1 MVTESPP
8 SARGSAKTPS
18 WARPSPLPL
27 GVLGLLCASSFV
39 CPHPGWHS
47 PGSARAG
54 AAAGLRWEPLQG
66 LHGEPPAPIPALGS
80 RGQLRALLP
89 GTAPE
94 PRAGHSRA
102 PGATSR
108 SGAVP
113 APSGCHPR
121 RSRRCLWAGARRDPG
136 PPRRRRLLAAPA
148 LKSGGGSGA
157 APAAPLPARPG
168 MGSAHSVPAE
178 MRELADRTGFT
189 SEQIEH
195 LHRRFKQLSQDQLT
209 IRKENFDSIPDLE
222 FNPIRGKIVHAFF
235 DKRNLRQESDGL
247 ADEINFED
255 FLTIMSYFRPIEMNM
270 DEEQLD
276 RFRKEKLKFLF
287 HMYDSD
293 HDGKITLQEYRNVV
307 EELLSGNPHLE
318 KESARSIA
326 DGAMM
331 EAASIC
337 VGQMGPDQVYEGITF
352 EDFLKMWQGID
363 IETKMHVRFL
373 NMDTIAHCY

>member
-1 MVTESPP
+1 MHISSQRLSIQGPAQQWADGGHMRCLPGHQVALPYPP
-8 SARGSAKTPS
+8 
-18 WARPSPLPL
+18 
-27 GVLGLLCASSFV
+27 
-39 CPHPGWHS
+39 
-47 PGSARAG
+47 PGSTGIFAV
-54 AAAGLRWEPLQG
+54 
-66 LHGEPPAPIPALGS
+66 
-80 RGQLRALLP
+80 
-89 GTAPE
+89 T
-94 PRAGHSRA
+94 
-102 PGATSR
+102 TS
-108 SGAVP
+108 
-113 APSGCHPR
+113 PR
-121 RSRRCLWAGARRDPG
+121 RQQWIPN
-136 PPRRRRLLAAPA
+136 
-148 LKSGGGSGA
+148 
-157 APAAPLPARPG
+157 
-168 MGSAHSVPAE
+168 VPCV
-178 MRELADRTGFT
+178 LT

-195 LHRRFKQLSQDQLT
+195 LHRRFKQLSRDQLT

-247 ADEINFED
+247 VDEINFED

-373 NMDTIAHCY
+373 NMETIAHCY

>member
-1 MVTESPP
+1 MVINQPLGATLSPP
-8 SARGSAKTPS
+8 AATKGQSTRGPMQRDGPCRAAWSHQREKGDRDNCAKKYPKPCPAAGGCGSLLAIAGWGGLWWFPPENELRGRIWCPPVSSYPWAGHKLCRWVSWGCCLCPGTPL
-18 WARPSPLPL
+18 SPL
-27 GVLGLLCASSFV
+27 SS
-39 CPHPGWHS
+39 
-47 PGSARAG
+47 
-54 AAAGLRWEPLQG
+54 
-66 LHGEPPAPIPALGS
+66 PP
-80 RGQLRALLP
+80 
-89 GTAPE
+89 T
-94 PRAGHSRA
+94 
-102 PGATSR
+102 
-108 SGAVP
+108 V
-113 APSGCHPR
+113 
-121 RSRRCLWAGARRDPG
+121 
-136 PPRRRRLLAAPA
+136 
-148 LKSGGGSGA
+148 
-157 APAAPLPARPG
+157 
-168 MGSAHSVPAE
+168 
-178 MRELADRTGFT
+178 T

-195 LHRRFKQLSQDQLT
+195 LHRRFKQLSRDQLT

-235 DKRNLRQESDGL
+235 DKRNLRPESDGL

-373 NMDTIAHCY
+373 NMETIAHCY

>member
-1 MVTESPP
+1 MVHGWLLSVWGGFFFLCCFLCPI
-8 SARGSAKTPS
+8 S
-18 WARPSPLPL
+18 LPAY
-27 GVLGLLCASSFV
+27 GK
-39 CPHPGWHS
+39 
-47 PGSARAG
+47 
-54 AAAGLRWEPLQG
+54 E
-66 LHGEPPAPIPALGS
+66 
-80 RGQLRALLP
+80 
-89 GTAPE
+89 TAPT
-94 PRAGHSRA
+94 
-102 PGATSR
+102 PGCKCLGTVCWDRSR
-108 SGAVP
+108 SRNRG
-113 APSGCHPR
+113 
-121 RSRRCLWAGARRDPG
+121 RSRRVFGSCWGW
-136 PPRRRRLLAAPA
+136 
-148 LKSGGGSGA
+148 GGGLWCCPQALQQVLVPSGLLVA
-157 APAAPLPARPG
+157 VGLCPLAGHELGVPRCPQVSPG
-168 MGSAHSVPAE
+168 VPWGAQPRSPLLFPSAV
-178 MRELADRTGFT
+178 T

-195 LHRRFKQLSQDQLT
+195 LHRRFRQLSRDQLT

-222 FNPIRGKIVHAFF
+222 FNPIRAKIVHAFF
-235 DKRNLRQESDGL
+235 DKRNLRQESSGL

-373 NMDTIAHCY
+373 NMETIAHCY

>member
-1 MVTESPP
+1 RG
-8 SARGSAKTPS
+8 SARGL
-18 WARPSPLPL
+18 SPPITSL
-27 GVLGLLCASSFV
+27 F
-39 CPHPGWHS
+39 
-47 PGSARAG
+47 
-54 AAAGLRWEPLQG
+54 
-66 LHGEPPAPIPALGS
+66 PP
-80 RGQLRALLP
+80 
-89 GTAPE
+89 T
-94 PRAGHSRA
+94 
-102 PGATSR
+102 
-108 SGAVP
+108 V
-113 APSGCHPR
+113 
-121 RSRRCLWAGARRDPG
+121 
-136 PPRRRRLLAAPA
+136 
-148 LKSGGGSGA
+148 
-157 APAAPLPARPG
+157 
-168 MGSAHSVPAE
+168 
-178 MRELADRTGFT
+178 T

-235 DKRNLRQESDGL
+235 DKRNLRRESDGL

-270 DEEQLD
+270 DEEQLE
-276 RFRKEKLKFLF
+276 RLRKDKLRCEPCPAPRRGGPGRGCPHPAPLSLPVLF

-331 EAASIC
+331 EAATIC
-337 VGQMGPDQVYEGITF
+337 VGHMGPDQVYEGITF

-373 NMDTIAHCY
+373 NVDAIAHCY

>member
-1 MVTESPP
+1 
-8 SARGSAKTPS
+8 
-18 WARPSPLPL
+18 
-27 GVLGLLCASSFV
+27 
-39 CPHPGWHS
+39 
-47 PGSARAG
+47 
-54 AAAGLRWEPLQG
+54 
-66 LHGEPPAPIPALGS
+66 
-80 RGQLRALLP
+80 
-89 GTAPE
+89 
-94 PRAGHSRA
+94 
-102 PGATSR
+102 
-108 SGAVP
+108 
-113 APSGCHPR
+113 
-121 RSRRCLWAGARRDPG
+121 
-136 PPRRRRLLAAPA
+136 
-148 LKSGGGSGA
+148 
-157 APAAPLPARPG
+157 

-352 EDFLKMWQGID
+352 EDFLKVGDVSTRVPGRRDQAPSPGRCGRASTSRPRCTCASSTWTPSPTATEEGRRRRMRRRRRKRTQQQLHVLAPGSQLHGSARAGAALCSL
-363 IETKMHVRFL
+363 ETSEAFICNKIYFSF
-373 NMDTIAHCY
+373 

>member
-1 MVTESPP
+1 M
-8 SARGSAKTPS
+8 
-18 WARPSPLPL
+18 
-27 GVLGLLCASSFV
+27 
-39 CPHPGWHS
+39 
-47 PGSARAG
+47 
-54 AAAGLRWEPLQG
+54 
-66 LHGEPPAPIPALGS
+66 
-80 RGQLRALLP
+80 
-89 GTAPE
+89 
-94 PRAGHSRA
+94 
-102 PGATSR
+102 
-108 SGAVP
+108 AV
-113 APSGCHPR
+113 
-121 RSRRCLWAGARRDPG
+121 
-136 PPRRRRLLAAPA
+136 
-148 LKSGGGSGA
+148 
-157 APAAPLPARPG
+157 
-168 MGSAHSVPAE
+168 
-178 MRELADRTGFT
+178 T

-337 VGQMGPDQVYEGITF
+337 VGQMVGATATAIGSHGAGSCFPALPQHSGAVVASQMGLEGVPAS
-352 EDFLKMWQGID
+352 QGISLSQSCFGWRCFCRQQ
-363 IETKMHVRFL
+363 IPG
-373 NMDTIAHCY
+373 

>member
-1 MVTESPP
+1 
-8 SARGSAKTPS
+8 
-18 WARPSPLPL
+18 
-27 GVLGLLCASSFV
+27 
-39 CPHPGWHS
+39 
-47 PGSARAG
+47 
-54 AAAGLRWEPLQG
+54 
-66 LHGEPPAPIPALGS
+66 
-80 RGQLRALLP
+80 
-89 GTAPE
+89 
-94 PRAGHSRA
+94 
-102 PGATSR
+102 
-108 SGAVP
+108 
-113 APSGCHPR
+113 
-121 RSRRCLWAGARRDPG
+121 
-136 PPRRRRLLAAPA
+136 
-148 LKSGGGSGA
+148 
-157 APAAPLPARPG
+157 
-168 MGSAHSVPAE
+168 
-178 MRELADRTGFT
+178 T

-255 FLTIMSYFRPIEMNM
+255 FLTIMSYFRPIEMSM
-270 DEEQLD
+270 DEEQLE

-293 HDGKITLQEYRNVV
+293 HDGKITLQEYRNVRGAPPCPVPPARACCSPCALQVV

-373 NMDTIAHCY
+373 NVDTIAHCY

>member
-1 MVTESPP
+1 
-8 SARGSAKTPS
+8 
-18 WARPSPLPL
+18 
-27 GVLGLLCASSFV
+27 
-39 CPHPGWHS
+39 
-47 PGSARAG
+47 
-54 AAAGLRWEPLQG
+54 
-66 LHGEPPAPIPALGS
+66 
-80 RGQLRALLP
+80 
-89 GTAPE
+89 
-94 PRAGHSRA
+94 
-102 PGATSR
+102 
-108 SGAVP
+108 
-113 APSGCHPR
+113 
-121 RSRRCLWAGARRDPG
+121 
-136 PPRRRRLLAAPA
+136 
-148 LKSGGGSGA
+148 
-157 APAAPLPARPG
+157 

-195 LHRRFKQLSQDQLT
+195 LHRRFKQLSRDQLT

-373 NMDTIAHCY
+373 NMETIAHCY

>member
-1 MVTESPP
+1 
-8 SARGSAKTPS
+8 RGSAPVTP
-18 WARPSPLPL
+18 
-27 GVLGLLCASSFV
+27 LLS
-39 CPHPGWHS
+39 
-47 PGSARAG
+47 
-54 AAAGLRWEPLQG
+54 L
-66 LHGEPPAPIPALGS
+66 
-80 RGQLRALLP
+80 
-89 GTAPE
+89 
-94 PRAGHSRA
+94 
-102 PGATSR
+102 
-108 SGAVP
+108 AV
-113 APSGCHPR
+113 
-121 RSRRCLWAGARRDPG
+121 
-136 PPRRRRLLAAPA
+136 
-148 LKSGGGSGA
+148 
-157 APAAPLPARPG
+157 
-168 MGSAHSVPAE
+168 
-178 MRELADRTGFT
+178 T

-276 RFRKEKLKFLF
+276 RFRKEKLKCEAVPGPGVGMVGMAALTLPLLPPPVLF

-373 NMDTIAHCY
+373 NVDTIAHCY

>member
-1 MVTESPP
+1 MGKNCAKKCPRLYSAAGTMRSRQPFGYCQTGWALAVSLSQGTSFVAGFGACQTPCVPGQDSSSADGCPGVPQELPCAHGAPPP
-8 SARGSAKTPS
+8 S
-18 WARPSPLPL
+18 PSPL
-27 GVLGLLCASSFV
+27 SF
-39 CPHPGWHS
+39 
-47 PGSARAG
+47 
-54 AAAGLRWEPLQG
+54 
-66 LHGEPPAPIPALGS
+66 PP
-80 RGQLRALLP
+80 
-89 GTAPE
+89 T
-94 PRAGHSRA
+94 
-102 PGATSR
+102 
-108 SGAVP
+108 V
-113 APSGCHPR
+113 
-121 RSRRCLWAGARRDPG
+121 
-136 PPRRRRLLAAPA
+136 
-148 LKSGGGSGA
+148 
-157 APAAPLPARPG
+157 
-168 MGSAHSVPAE
+168 
-178 MRELADRTGFT
+178 T

-195 LHRRFKQLSQDQLT
+195 LHRRFKQLSRDQLT

-373 NMDTIAHCY
+373 NMETIAHCY

>member
-1 MVTESPP
+1 
-8 SARGSAKTPS
+8 
-18 WARPSPLPL
+18 
-27 GVLGLLCASSFV
+27 
-39 CPHPGWHS
+39 
-47 PGSARAG
+47 
-54 AAAGLRWEPLQG
+54 
-66 LHGEPPAPIPALGS
+66 
-80 RGQLRALLP
+80 
-89 GTAPE
+89 
-94 PRAGHSRA
+94 
-102 PGATSR
+102 
-108 SGAVP
+108 
-113 APSGCHPR
+113 
-121 RSRRCLWAGARRDPG
+121 
-136 PPRRRRLLAAPA
+136 
-148 LKSGGGSGA
+148 
-157 APAAPLPARPG
+157 

-189 SEQIEH
+189 SEQIER
-195 LHRRFKQLSQDQLT
+195 LHRRFKQLSRDQLT

-235 DKRNLRQESDGL
+235 DK
-247 ADEINFED
+247 
-255 FLTIMSYFRPIEMNM
+255 RPIEMNM

-373 NMDTIAHCY
+373 TMETIAHCY

>member
-1 MVTESPP
+1 MRWFEACLWFLGASAAPP
-8 SARGSAKTPS
+8 TQPFL
-18 WARPSPLPL
+18 LPAGTQVAAVSL
-27 GVLGLLCASSFV
+27 GVFFFLCCFLCPVSFPACGKETAPTPGCKCSGTV
-39 CPHPGWHS
+39 CWDRS
-47 PGSARAG
+47 RN
-54 AAAGLRWEPLQG
+54 R
-66 LHGEPPAPIPALGS
+66 S
-80 RGQLRALLP
+80 RG
-89 GTAPE
+89 
-94 PRAGHSRA
+94 
-102 PGATSR
+102 
-108 SGAVP
+108 
-113 APSGCHPR
+113 
-121 RSRRCLWAGARRDPG
+121 RSRRLFGSCWGWGGFGVVPRLCSRFWCPAVSWWQWGCAPWQDTSWVSPGVPWGAQ
-136 PPRRRRLLAAPA
+136 PRSPLLFP
-148 LKSGGGSGA
+148 
-157 APAAPLPARPG
+157 
-168 MGSAHSVPAE
+168 SAV
-178 MRELADRTGFT
+178 T

-195 LHRRFKQLSQDQLT
+195 LHRRFRQLSRDQLT

-222 FNPIRGKIVHAFF
+222 FNPIRAKIVHAFF
-235 DKRNLRQESDGL
+235 DKRNLRQESSGL

-373 NMDTIAHCY
+373 NMETIAHCY

>member
-1 MVTESPP
+1 
-8 SARGSAKTPS
+8 
-18 WARPSPLPL
+18 
-27 GVLGLLCASSFV
+27 
-39 CPHPGWHS
+39 
-47 PGSARAG
+47 
-54 AAAGLRWEPLQG
+54 
-66 LHGEPPAPIPALGS
+66 
-80 RGQLRALLP
+80 
-89 GTAPE
+89 
-94 PRAGHSRA
+94 
-102 PGATSR
+102 
-108 SGAVP
+108 
-113 APSGCHPR
+113 
-121 RSRRCLWAGARRDPG
+121 
-136 PPRRRRLLAAPA
+136 
-148 LKSGGGSGA
+148 
-157 APAAPLPARPG
+157 
-168 MGSAHSVPAE
+168 
-178 MRELADRTGFT
+178 T

-373 NMDTIAHCY
+373 NV

>member
-1 MVTESPP
+1 GAQPRSPLAFP
-8 SARGSAKTPS
+8 SA
-18 WARPSPLPL
+18 
-27 GVLGLLCASSFV
+27 V
-39 CPHPGWHS
+39 
-47 PGSARAG
+47 
-54 AAAGLRWEPLQG
+54 
-66 LHGEPPAPIPALGS
+66 
-80 RGQLRALLP
+80 
-89 GTAPE
+89 
-94 PRAGHSRA
+94 
-102 PGATSR
+102 
-108 SGAVP
+108 
-113 APSGCHPR
+113 
-121 RSRRCLWAGARRDPG
+121 
-136 PPRRRRLLAAPA
+136 
-148 LKSGGGSGA
+148 
-157 APAAPLPARPG
+157 
-168 MGSAHSVPAE
+168 
-178 MRELADRTGFT
+178 T

-195 LHRRFKQLSQDQLT
+195 LHRRFKQLSRDQLT

-222 FNPIRGKIVHAFF
+222 FNPIRAKIVHAFF
-235 DKRNLRQESDGL
+235 DKRNLRQESAGL

-293 HDGKITLQEYRNVV
+293 HDGKITLQEYRNVTYGAMAGSRLHRHRALAPASPAAPQVV

-352 EDFLKMWQGID
+352 EDFLKVGGLAQLPERSLSPAPLTPCPLQMWQGID

-373 NMDTIAHCY
+373 NMETIAHCY

>member
-1 MVTESPP
+1 
-8 SARGSAKTPS
+8 
-18 WARPSPLPL
+18 
-27 GVLGLLCASSFV
+27 
-39 CPHPGWHS
+39 
-47 PGSARAG
+47 
-54 AAAGLRWEPLQG
+54 
-66 LHGEPPAPIPALGS
+66 
-80 RGQLRALLP
+80 
-89 GTAPE
+89 
-94 PRAGHSRA
+94 
-102 PGATSR
+102 
-108 SGAVP
+108 
-113 APSGCHPR
+113 
-121 RSRRCLWAGARRDPG
+121 
-136 PPRRRRLLAAPA
+136 
-148 LKSGGGSGA
+148 
-157 APAAPLPARPG
+157 

-195 LHRRFKQLSQDQLT
+195 LHRRFKQLSRDQLT

-293 HDGKITLQEYRNVV
+293 HDGKITLQEYRNVTYGPSCPV
-307 EELLSGNPHLE
+307 TTEFPAPALTRCL
-318 KESARSIA
+318 
-326 DGAMM
+326 
-331 EAASIC
+331 
-337 VGQMGPDQVYEGITF
+337 GPDQVYEGITF
-352 EDFLKMWQGID
+352 DDFLKMWQGID

-373 NMDTIAHCY
+373 NMETIAHCY